1 VSILQG
7 IADELL
13 KEGLRIEVDI
23 SEIAERHWRLVP
35 LQV

>member
-1 VSILQG
+1 VPIPQG

-13 KEGLRIEVDI
+13 KEALRIGVDI
-23 SEIAERHWRLVP
+23 SEIAERQWRHVP